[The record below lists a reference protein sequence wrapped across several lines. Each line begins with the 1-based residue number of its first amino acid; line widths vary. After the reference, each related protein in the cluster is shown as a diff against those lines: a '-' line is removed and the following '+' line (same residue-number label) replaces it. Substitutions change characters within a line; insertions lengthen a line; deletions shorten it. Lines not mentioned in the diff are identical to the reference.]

1 MKRLLPVLVCLL
13 AGKSVFAEAPE
24 TPQQELARAEVLER
38 NHKHAEALA
47 LARKA
52 AEAGL
57 AEAWYWIGMN
67 TTDADPAAF
76 VKAAGLGYAPAFPF
90 ALDGVL
96 FRAGHKADVT
106 QAKHLAD
113 LARSRHVNLGYD
125 SAAELQTIDR
135 CFQAGEPNIPTKLS
149 KDELALYSRPG
160 TDCSVY
166 RTGVG
171 AANNYGKYLRCLL
184 AQSPDDMNALAEIYA
199 NGWGVARDVKLAI
212 SLLCHA
218 SEVPAELIGMVSAL
232 SAGSDVKP
240 KKDFLF
246 CDFVT
251 SGLKAGV
258 CSAQAEHIAAAR
270 RKQELDALTSSWTS
284 SQKKAFD
291 ELWRAAGDF
300 FSTYASEDQ
309 DTSGT
314 ARPAIVVAAETRL
327 RDEFLSALRS
337 FEAGKL
343 PPELDFKKS
352 DRELNAVYARVVEKL
367 KAEGYGA
374 VGPESL
380 RTTQKKWLAYRDAWA
395 AFATVRYPG
404 NTSEQWKAW
413 ATSVRVKQLQAVVG
427 EEE

>member
-212 SLLCHA
+212 SLQ
-218 SEVPAELIGMVSAL
+218 PAERPQWDATHTWS
-232 SAGSDVKP
+232 
-240 KKDFLF
+240 
-246 CDFVT
+246 
-251 SGLKAGV
+251 
-258 CSAQAEHIAAAR
+258 CSC
-270 RKQELDALTSSWTS
+270 
-284 SQKKAFD
+284 
-291 ELWRAAGDF
+291 
-300 FSTYASEDQ
+300 
-309 DTSGT
+309 
-314 ARPAIVVAAETRL
+314 
-327 RDEFLSALRS
+327 
-337 FEAGKL
+337 
-343 PPELDFKKS
+343 
-352 DRELNAVYARVVEKL
+352 
-367 KAEGYGA
+367 
-374 VGPESL
+374 
-380 RTTQKKWLAYRDAWA
+380 
-395 AFATVRYPG
+395 
-404 NTSEQWKAW
+404 
-413 ATSVRVKQLQAVVG
+413 
-427 EEE
+427 

>member
-135 CFQAGEPNIPTKLS
+135 CFQAGEPNIPTKWETRTS
-149 KDELALYSRPG
+149 EGESRFAL
-160 TDCSVY
+160 
-166 RTGVG
+166 
-171 AANNYGKYLRCLL
+171 
-184 AQSPDDMNALAEIYA
+184 
-199 NGWGVARDVKLAI
+199 
-212 SLLCHA
+212 
-218 SEVPAELIGMVSAL
+218 
-232 SAGSDVKP
+232 
-240 KKDFLF
+240 
-246 CDFVT
+246 
-251 SGLKAGV
+251 
-258 CSAQAEHIAAAR
+258 
-270 RKQELDALTSSWTS
+270 
-284 SQKKAFD
+284 
-291 ELWRAAGDF
+291 
-300 FSTYASEDQ
+300 
-309 DTSGT
+309 
-314 ARPAIVVAAETRL
+314 ETRL
-327 RDEFLSALRS
+327 FGVALVEQDGASDDLHDVDTRALAQAFGHLEARLRTFAGQLDLDQLVVEERSRDLGDDRRVGSGLADPHDRRQGMAVGAQQAAQGRGRHERLLAW
-337 FEAGKL
+337 AGRGRHGRKL
-343 PPELDFKKS
+343 PH
-352 DRELNAVYARVVEKL
+352 
-367 KAEGYGA
+367 
-374 VGPESL
+374 
-380 RTTQKKWLAYRDAWA
+380 RTAPVTPD
-395 AFATVRYPG
+395 
-404 NTSEQWKAW
+404 
-413 ATSVRVKQLQAVVG
+413 
-427 EEE
+427 

>member
-212 SLLCHA
+212 SLQ
-218 SEVPAELIGMVSAL
+218 PAERPQWDATHTLGPALARSAYNESHDDSGPLADADSPPASRILGRPDLDLGRTGSLSDPGRDSVLVRKAVRLAVAIVCAGDRGLRGRAVSRDGVSAQCSGSCGRWNRAVVSRAENVGIAPPAHSRCRL
-232 SAGSDVKP
+232 GAGRAYVSRPVFGGMAEQLRADGLPSPSLAGVAGPVCPGSGLAPLLHPESAGANLGRIRV
-240 KKDFLF
+240 
-246 CDFVT
+246 CDFPV
-251 SGLKAGV
+251 AG
-258 CSAQAEHIAAAR
+258 
-270 RKQELDALTSSWTS
+270 
-284 SQKKAFD
+284 
-291 ELWRAAGDF
+291 
-300 FSTYASEDQ
+300 
-309 DTSGT
+309 
-314 ARPAIVVAAETRL
+314 TRH
-327 RDEFLSALRS
+327 
-337 FEAGKL
+337 
-343 PPELDFKKS
+343 
-352 DRELNAVYARVVEKL
+352 
-367 KAEGYGA
+367 
-374 VGPESL
+374 SL
-380 RTTQKKWLAYRDAWA
+380 
-395 AFATVRYPG
+395 
-404 NTSEQWKAW
+404 
-413 ATSVRVKQLQAVVG
+413 
-427 EEE
+427 